1 MLPSKV
7 GIMEGKE
14 GDDGPSLSRKFKE
27 SQH

>member
-14 GDDGPSLSRKFKE
+14 GDDGPSLTRKFKE
-27 SQH
+27 GQH